1 MELFHRNNNQHGSP
15 ELKEQLFNRIVKV
28 MDLSTSDTVL
38 DVGSGDGYYSSKF
51 AEVCGKVI
59 AIDQYVDISK
69 NNFYAN
75 PSIEFIC
82 EDACTWIAHNPLGNV
97 TQLFFSNSF
106 HDMRCQDAILK
117 SFSNKLRNGAHLN
130 MIEFKLDTPFGPPK
144 SIRLSKEELKAKV
157 ESYGFIEEASID
169 LTTHYFISFKLVK

>member
-1 MELFHRNNNQHGSP
+1 MELFHRKNIQHGNP
-15 ELKEQLFNRIVKV
+15 EIKAQIFNRIVKE
-28 MDLSTSDTVL
+28 MPLSTSDTLL

-59 AIDQYVDISK
+59 AIDQYADGSK
-69 NNFYAN
+69 NDFYAN

-82 EDACTWIAHNPLGNV
+82 EDACAWIAHNQLEKV
-97 TQLFFSNSF
+97 TQVFFSNSF

-117 SFSNKLRNGAHLN
+117 SFANKLENGASLN
-130 MIEFKLDTPFGPPK
+130 MIEFKLDTPFGPPQ
-144 SIRLSKEELKAKV
+144 SIRLSREELKAKV
-157 ESYGFIEEASID
+157 ESYGFMEKAYID

>member
-1 MELFHRNNNQHGSP
+1 MELFPGNNGQHGSP
-15 ELKEQLFNRIVKV
+15 EIKAQIFNKIVKV
-28 MDLSTSDTVL
+28 MHLSTSDTLL

-51 AEVCGKVI
+51 AEVCGNVI
-59 AIDQYVDISK
+59 AID
-69 NNFYAN
+69 
-75 PSIEFIC
+75 
-82 EDACTWIAHNPLGNV
+82 
-97 TQLFFSNSF
+97 QLFFSNSF

-117 SFSNKLRNGAHLN
+117 SFSNKLTNGAYLT
-130 MIEFKLDTPFGPPK
+130 MIEFKLDTLFGPPK